1 MFYDFQVLLLLT
13 MNQYTEG
20 RKKNPF
26 KTAGHKKSIAG

>member
-1 MFYDFQVLLLLT
+1 MFYDFKVLLLLT
-13 MNQYTEG
+13 MNQYTEV